1 MKLRPARIAA
11 ARLALGLALS
21 VCGVNALAQSA
32 PAPAAAAPAAA
43 PAPTA
48 PPAAAE
54 PAKPAAPSA
63 LQVTPPAEPLVGAGE
78 ERPESSG
85 TTAEVNLPRVN
96 VQGQRNTF
104 YDNDKKLKELKDSL
118 PCAGCDATPHV
129 KKKFVKKVLDA
140 VAERITPTEAPDHS
154 ARDPNDKAEDLS
166 RENDCNAGNV
176 GGCVP
181 SNLKP

>member
-11 ARLALGLALS
+11 VRLALSLALS

-32 PAPAAAAPAAA
+32 PAPAAAA

-129 KKKFVKKVLDA
+129 KKKFMKKVLDA